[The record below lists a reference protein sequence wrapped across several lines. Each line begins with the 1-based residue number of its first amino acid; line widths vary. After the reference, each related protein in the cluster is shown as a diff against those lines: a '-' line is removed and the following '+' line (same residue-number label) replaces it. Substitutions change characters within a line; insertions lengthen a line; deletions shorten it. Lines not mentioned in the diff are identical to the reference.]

1 MQRLKIITTIFVVL
15 GIAMIVSYPWTVGS
29 IPVETA
35 TNEEKKI
42 YLIKMVIFVTVVLL
56 TWLAAA
62 TSALLMI
69 RRIRMEYL
77 EQSEQHLQELLSSRP
92 PKKNNERES
101 E

>member
-1 MQRLKIITTIFVVL
+1 MQRLKIITTLFVVM
-15 GIAMIVSYPWTVGS
+15 GIAMIASYPWTVGS

-35 TNEEKKI
+35 SNEEKKI

-69 RRIRMEYL
+69 RRIRVEYL
-77 EQSEQHLQELLSSRP
+77 EQTERHLQELLSSRP
-92 PKKNNERES
+92 PNKNDERES

>member
-1 MQRLKIITTIFVVL
+1 M
-15 GIAMIVSYPWTVGS
+15 IASYPWTVGS
-29 IPVETA
+29 IRVESA
-35 TNEEKKI
+35 SNEEKKI

-62 TSALLMI
+62 ISALLMI
-69 RRIRMEYL
+69 RRIRMDYI
-77 EQSEQHLQELLSSRP
+77 EQSERHLQELLSSRP